1 MTPQN
6 KANELLLKF
15 FQGNNKV
22 KLSSS
27 KDYKQAKCYATIA
40 ADQIMLAFKESGL
53 KWDEQYWKE
62 VRYQITKL

>member
-1 MTPQN
+1 MTPER
-6 KANELLLKF
+6 KASEILLKF
-15 FQGNNKV
+15 FQANNKV

-27 KDYKQAKCYATIA
+27 KDYGQAKWYATVA
-40 ADQIMLAFKESGL
+40 VDQIMLAFKESGL